1 MIHQDSHD
9 QSLLLLVTLGIDYI
23 YYIDFQQEKIL
34 GTSQMGNAGGLHWET
49 PSSSLAPP
57 VKRESGYHW
66 IDD

>member
-23 YYIDFQQEKIL
+23 YYIDFQQEK
-34 GTSQMGNAGGLHWET
+34 MGPARWDQPFPSET